1 MEGGDEGARLLA
13 APVEFKRML
22 SWQLSTP
29 SSAPVAKRR
38 RRRKKSQ
45 EAQKLSTSNDPTQSP
60 GDEDEELID
69 FAPDGDEITANYAYI
84 FVNSDGEEEIYYSA
98 PGSPLT
104 SDDEGPGKS
113 PAHPQPDTA
122 SVSTNVL
129 PLERQVRKKKSKR
142 SKKKARY
149 LARAAKVEFFQP
161 LCELVEDKLRVDVGE
176 LERPSCA
183 QVPSLAEICIR
194 KIRVDSIC
202 RLLCLYM
209 YMHAVH
215 ACSVMFPA
223 CMNIRCWQYIIVLSG
238 MTVLNWQ
245 CLWSDN

>member
-45 EAQKLSTSNDPTQSP
+45 EAQMLSTSNDPTQSP

-69 FAPDGDEITANYAYI
+69 FAPDGDEITADYAYI

-98 PGSPLT
+98 PESPLT
-104 SDDEGPGKS
+104 SDDEGPGNS
-113 PAHPQPDTA
+113 PSHPQPNTA

-129 PLERQVRKKKSKR
+129 LLDQQQVRKKKSKR

-161 LCELVEDKLRVDVGE
+161 LCELVEDKLRVAVGE

-194 KIRVDSIC
+194 KIRADSIG
-202 RLLCLYM
+202 RLPCLYM
-209 YMHAVH
+209 YMYAR
-215 ACSVMFPA
+215 ACSIMFLA
-223 CMNIRCWQYIIVLSG
+223 YMNISYRHCIYQWNNY
-238 MTVLNWQ
+238 TVLAMPMV
-245 CLWSDN
+245 